1 MADVLD
7 INDSVELDVEDEGD
21 REYSTYNL
29 TFPNLKLSCRERFTP

>member
-21 REYSTYNL
+21 REYSADNL
-29 TFPNLKLSCRERFTP
+29 SFPNLKLSCRERFTP